1 MQKIAAQVEESRRE
15 IVSKDT
21 ELAQQNQ
28 TLKLAELKEKSIVQN
43 FSDIRKNLSSS
54 EKTVTELLSQKK
66 NLEEQLKVKEDEMQ
80 FFRESST
87 EQKQWLNKLISQKEE
102 EIANLKK
109 ELTWIN
115 AELAE
120 ANTQIGRYEAQI
132 CEIQSDL
139 SKKSEEVKSLRDANA
154 QKKQE
159 LDLKRKEVD
168 QLRIQ
173 QTAAEE
179 SNDKYEKKTTVRNDY
194 KFIVQ
199 TCIQYYSFLN
209 IRH

>member
-28 TLKLAELKEKSIVQN
+28 TLKLAELKEKIIVQN

-54 EKTVTELLSQKK
+54 EKTVTELLKQKK
-66 NLEEQLKVKEDEMQ
+66 DLEEQLKVKEDEMQ

-87 EQKQWLNKLISQKEE
+87 RQKQWLNKLISQKEE
-102 EIANLKK
+102 EIASLKK
-109 ELTWIN
+109 ELTRVTTVLN
-115 AELAE
+115 RAS
-120 ANTQIGRYEAQI
+120 TQIEEYEAQI
-132 CEIQSDL
+132 HMIHSDL
-139 SKKSEEVKSLRDANA
+139 SKKSEEVKSLRNANA
-154 QKKQE
+154 QKKQQ

-168 QLRIQ
+168 ELRMQ

-179 SNDKYEKKTTVRNDY
+179 SNDKYKKTTKVRNDY
-194 KFIVQ
+194 QLFMLYIK
-199 TCIQYYSFLN
+199 YYSFLN
-209 IRH
+209 K